1 MRSAAKKIAGLLMMM
16 ISVFLLLGGLYL
28 NDGMAAQTVR
38 TILVV
43 SGILLLCFGTVLYK
57 LTKEE

>member
-16 ISVFLLLGGLYL
+16 ISVFLLLGGLYF
-28 NDGMAAQTVR
+28 NDDMASQTVR
-38 TILVV
+38 TILVIF
-43 SGILLLCFGTVLYK
+43 GILLLCVGTVLYK

>member
-16 ISVFLLLGGLYL
+16 ISVFLLLGGLYF
-28 NDGMAAQTVR
+28 NDDMAAQTVR
-38 TILVV
+38 TILVI
-43 SGILLLCFGTVLYK
+43 SGILLLCVGTVLYK

>member
-16 ISVFLLLGGLYL
+16 ISVFLLLGGLYF
-28 NDGMAAQTVR
+28 NDDMAAQTVR
-38 TILVV
+38 TVLIVC
-43 SGILLLCFGTVLYK
+43 GILLLCFGTVLYK

>member
-16 ISVFLLLGGLYL
+16 ISVFLLLGGLYF
-28 NDGMAAQTVR
+28 NDDMAAQTVR

-43 SGILLLCFGTVLYK
+43 SGILLLCVGTVIYK

>member
-1 MRSAAKKIAGLLMMM
+1 ML
-16 ISVFLLLGGLYL
+16 SVFLHLGGLYF
-28 NDGMAAQTVR
+28 NDDMAAQAVR

-43 SGILLLCFGTVLYK
+43 SGILLLCLGTVLYK